1 MKHTAPPGPAPV
13 TAGFDGT
20 QLTQLFVR
28 LVQTTVCAAAAYIVV
43 GYALVGDFVMVLGP
57 LLMVAAG
64 IACLFFFRNGRH
76 HLAMSVFIW
85 ALWVVVALQ
94 SSLRGGAANPILNI
108 NVVLVLLAGWL
119 VGMRQ
124 AWWVCMLSL
133 AWLGV
138 LTYLEAYTDWHPA
151 PPANVWRLLISQMGV
166 LLGAFLAFRLVLKAY
181 AQHVEK
187 VQSLNHSLAEKVQA
201 LSRQEEVVRQ
211 SERRVVQVLQASP
224 LPIIVAEF
232 VSGACLEVNPAWERA
247 FQRKRA
253 DVMGK
258 TPVQLGFWRDEA
270 QREHF
275 KQQFGADLRVSGFD
289 VTFTLPDGTE
299 RTFLLSSERFLYG
312 ELDCVMTISMDVTER
327 KLLEQQLKELNATL
341 EQRVLD
347 RTQALD
353 DANRNLV
360 ATMGTLQ
367 RAQEELIGAEK
378 LAALGSLVAGVAHE
392 LNTPIGNALVT
403 ASALHE
409 LAERTQ
415 EAALAGSMKKS
426 TFHDFMEQMNDG
438 ASLMH
443 KSLSRAV
450 ELIGSFK
457 QVAVDQESERRRTFD
472 LHQMVHEVI
481 DTLRPSIKKSDVRIA
496 LSIPEGVE
504 MESFPGPLGQVLMNL
519 VNNALIHGLEGVA
532 DGVVEVSATA
542 SADARSVTL
551 RVADNGRGIA
561 PEHLAH
567 VFDPFF
573 TTKLGQ
579 GGSGLGLAVSHRIAT
594 RVLGGRLRAQSQP
607 GQGSRFELTIPRVAP
622 AVVN

>member
-1 MKHTAPPGPAPV
+1 MKYSASHHPAPV

-28 LVQTTVCAAAAYIVV
+28 LVQTTMGAAAVYIVL
-43 GYALVGDFVMVLGP
+43 GYLLVRDLGMVLGP
-57 LLMVAAG
+57 LLMLLAG
-64 IACLFFFRNGRH
+64 TACLLFFRRGRH

-85 ALWVVVALQ
+85 ALWAVVALQ

-133 AWLGV
+133 GWLV
-138 LTYLEAYTDWHPA
+138 LLTSAEALDVLHPA
-151 PPANVWRLLISQMGV
+151 PPADVWRLLISQIGV

-181 AQHVEK
+181 GQHVQK
-187 VQSLNHSLAEKVQA
+187 VELLNHRLAEKVQA
-201 LSRQEEVVRQ
+201 LSTQEEALRQ

-224 LPIIVAEF
+224 LPITVAEF

-253 DVMGK
+253 DVIGK

-270 QREHF
+270 HRDQF
-275 KQQFGADLRVSGFD
+275 KQQFGTDQRLSGFD

-299 RTFLLSSERFLYG
+299 RTFLLSSERFMYG

-327 KLLEQQLKELNATL
+327 KVLEQQLKELNATL

-353 DANRNLV
+353 DANRNLM

-392 LNTPIGNALVT
+392 LNTPLGNALVT

-415 EAALAGSMKKS
+415 EAALAGSIKKS
-426 TFHDFMEQMNDG
+426 AFQDFMQQMNDG

-457 QVAVDQESERRRTFD
+457 QVAVDQESERRRSFD
-472 LHQMVHEVI
+472 LHRMVQEVL
-481 DTLRPSIKKSDVRIA
+481 DTLKPSIKKSDVRIVLA
-496 LSIPEGVE
+496 IPEGVE
-504 MESFPGPLGQVLMNL
+504 MESFPGPLGQVVMNL
-519 VNNALIHGLEGVA
+519 VNNALLHGLEGIA
-532 DGVVEVSATA
+532 DGVVEVSATI
-542 SADARSVTL
+542 SADRRSVTL

-594 RVLGGRLRAQSQP
+594 RVLGGRVRAQSQP
-607 GQGSRFELTIPRVAP
+607 GQGCSFELTIPLVAP

>member
-1 MKHTAPPGPAPV
+1 MKPPASPARAPV
-13 TAGFDGT
+13 TAGFEGT
-20 QLTQLFVR
+20 ELNLLFVR
-28 LVQTTVCAAAAYIVV
+28 LLRTTVAVALFYS
-43 GYALVGDFVMVLGP
+43 LVGMVFIGEWVMVLGP
-57 LLMVAAG
+57 VLIAAAG
-64 IACLFFFRNGRH
+64 TVCLGLHARGH
-76 HLAMSVFIW
+76 HSRAMSLFIW
-85 ALWVVVALQ
+85 ALWAAVALQ
-94 SSLRGGAANPILNI
+94 STLRGGAANPMLSI

-133 AWLGV
+133 GWLV
-138 LTYLEAYTDWHPA
+138 LLTSAEALHWVHPA
-151 PPANVWRLLISQMGV
+151 PPADVWRLLISQVGV

-181 AQHVEK
+181 GQHVQK
-187 VQSLNHSLAEKVQA
+187 VELLNHRLAEKVQA
-201 LSRQEEVVRQ
+201 LSTQEEALRQ

-224 LPIIVAEF
+224 LPITVAEF

-247 FQRKRA
+247 FQRKREE
-253 DVMGK
+253 VIGK

-270 QREHF
+270 HRDQF
-275 KQQFGADLRVSGFD
+275 KQQFGADQRLSGFD

-299 RTFLLSSERFLYG
+299 RTFLLSSERFMYG
-312 ELDCVMTISMDVTER
+312 DLDCVMTISMDVTER
-327 KLLEQQLKELNATL
+327 KGLEQQLKELNATL

-353 DANRNLV
+353 DANRNLM

-392 LNTPIGNALVT
+392 LNTPLGNALVT

-415 EAALAGSMKKS
+415 EVALAGSIKKS
-426 TFHDFMEQMNDG
+426 AFQEFMQQMNDG

-457 QVAVDQESERRRTFD
+457 QVAVDQESERRRAFD
-472 LHQMVHEVI
+472 LHRMVQEVL
-481 DTLRPSIKKSDVRIA
+481 DTLKPSIKKSDVRIVLA
-496 LSIPEGVE
+496 IPEGVD

-519 VNNALIHGLEGVA
+519 VNNALLHGLEGIA
-532 DGVVEVSATA
+532 EGVVEVSATA
-542 SADARSVTL
+542 SADRRSVTL

-607 GQGSRFELTIPRVAP
+607 GQGCSFELTIPVVAP

>member
-1 MKHTAPPGPAPV
+1 MKYSASHHPAPV

-28 LVQTTVCAAAAYIVV
+28 LVQTTMGAAAVYIVL
-43 GYALVGDFVMVLGP
+43 GYLLVRDLGMVLGP
-57 LLMVAAG
+57 LLMLLAG
-64 IACLFFFRNGRH
+64 TACLLFFRRGRH

-85 ALWVVVALQ
+85 ALWAVVALQ

-133 AWLGV
+133 GWLV
-138 LTYLEAYTDWHPA
+138 LLTSAEALDMLHPA
-151 PPANVWRLLISQMGV
+151 PPADVWRLLISQIGV

-181 AQHVEK
+181 GQHVQK
-187 VQSLNHSLAEKVQA
+187 VELLNHRLAEKVQA
-201 LSRQEEVVRQ
+201 LSTQEEALRQ

-224 LPIIVAEF
+224 LPITVAEF

-253 DVMGK
+253 DVVGK

-270 QREHF
+270 HRDQF
-275 KQQFGADLRVSGFD
+275 KQQFGADQRLSGFD
-289 VTFTLPDGTE
+289 VTFTLPDGTA
-299 RTFLLSSERFLYG
+299 RTFLLSSERFMYG

-327 KLLEQQLKELNATL
+327 KVLEQQLKELNATL

-353 DANRNLV
+353 DANRNLM

-392 LNTPIGNALVT
+392 LNTPLGNALVT

-415 EAALAGSMKKS
+415 EAALAGSIKKS
-426 TFHDFMEQMNDG
+426 AFQDFMQQMNYG

-457 QVAVDQESERRRTFD
+457 QVAVDQESERRRSFD
-472 LHQMVHEVI
+472 LHRMVQEVL
-481 DTLRPSIKKSDVRIA
+481 DTLKPSIKKSDVRIVLA
-496 LSIPEGVE
+496 IPEGVE
-504 MESFPGPLGQVLMNL
+504 MESFPGPLGQVVMNL
-519 VNNALIHGLEGVA
+519 VNNALLHGLEGIA
-532 DGVVEVSATA
+532 DGVVEISATT
-542 SADARSVTL
+542 SADRRSVIL

-607 GQGSRFELTIPRVAP
+607 GQGCSFELTIPLVAP

>member
-1 MKHTAPPGPAPV
+1 
-13 TAGFDGT
+13 
-20 QLTQLFVR
+20 
-28 LVQTTVCAAAAYIVV
+28 
-43 GYALVGDFVMVLGP
+43 
-57 LLMVAAG
+57 
-64 IACLFFFRNGRH
+64 
-76 HLAMSVFIW
+76 
-85 ALWVVVALQ
+85 
-94 SSLRGGAANPILNI
+94 
-108 NVVLVLLAGWL
+108 
-119 VGMRQ
+119 
-124 AWWVCMLSL
+124 
-133 AWLGV
+133 
-138 LTYLEAYTDWHPA
+138 
-151 PPANVWRLLISQMGV
+151 
-166 LLGAFLAFRLVLKAY
+166 
-181 AQHVEK
+181 
-187 VQSLNHSLAEKVQA
+187 
-201 LSRQEEVVRQ
+201 
-211 SERRVVQVLQASP
+211 
-224 LPIIVAEF
+224 
-232 VSGACLEVNPAWERA
+232 
-247 FQRKRA
+247 
-253 DVMGK
+253 
-258 TPVQLGFWRDEA
+258 
-270 QREHF
+270 
-275 KQQFGADLRVSGFD
+275 
-289 VTFTLPDGTE
+289 
-299 RTFLLSSERFLYG
+299 
-312 ELDCVMTISMDVTER
+312 
-327 KLLEQQLKELNATL
+327 
-341 EQRVLD
+341 
-347 RTQALD
+347 
-353 DANRNLV
+353 
-360 ATMGTLQ
+360 
-367 RAQEELIGAEK
+367 
-378 LAALGSLVAGVAHE
+378 VAGVAHE

-426 TFHDFMEQMNDG
+426 TFHDFMAQMNDG

-519 VNNALIHGLEGVA
+519 VNNALIHGLDGVA